1 LVIVGAYS
9 GNNGVA
15 VSAVSQC
22 QIEVAGLSI
31 NLDQGGVGPAV
42 MVLHRSTGRTGWGDF
57 ETSLAENHHV
67 TVPDLP
73 GFGYSERPDWARE
86 PRDLALL
93 IGGLAAAAGLANVT
107 LVGLGIGGFIAAELA
122 CMRPSWLDG
131 LVLVGAQ
138 GVKPAE
144 GEIRDQM
151 LMGHEDY
158 MRACITDDSAF
169 TAVYGDEIDKAT
181 REMWDFNRI
190 MTARICWSPYMFN
203 RRLPPLLPLVRAK
216 ALIVWGEADSVTP
229 IICADQYAQG
239 IPDSR
244 VERIAGAG
252 HSVEIDR
259 AAALADLV
267 HGFAS

>member
-1 LVIVGAYS
+1 MT
-9 GNNGVA
+9 
-15 VSAVSQC
+15 AVSQS
-22 QIEVAGLSI
+22 QVEVAGLSI
-31 NLDQGGVGPAV
+31 NLDQGGTGRAV
-42 MVLHRSTGRTGWGDF
+42 MVLHRSTGRTGWGEF
-57 ETSLAENHHV
+57 ETSLAEDHHV

-93 IGGLAAAAGLANVT
+93 VSGLAEAAGLADVT
-107 LVGLGIGGFIAAELA
+107 LVGLGLGGFIAAELA
-122 CMRPSWLDG
+122 CMRPSWLAR

-158 MRACITDDSAF
+158 VRASVADDAAF
-169 TAVYGDEIDKAT
+169 TAVYGDEIDEAT

-203 RRLPPLLPLVRAK
+203 RRLPPLLALVSAPT
-216 ALIVWGEADSVTP
+216 LIVWGEEDAVTP
-229 IICADQYAQG
+229 VVCAEQYAKG
-239 IPDSR
+239 IADSR
-244 VERIAGAG
+244 VERISGAG
-252 HSVEIDR
+252 HAVEIDR
-259 AAALADLV
+259 GAVLADLV
-267 HGFAS
+267 RDFAS